1 MVDNL
6 NIYLFIPIPPRRGK
20 KSLIQK
26 AIKLANN
33 FRCVEGEGA
42 EMLDIGPVKRQE
54 MDGFM
59 KGKKDEKCFSVNSTK
74 NLVMTYSQVSVQVKR
89 YCLHKRWRSLNQHM

>member
-1 MVDNL
+1 VDNL

-42 EMLDIGPVKRQE
+42 EMVDICPVKRQE
-54 MDGFM
+54 MDAFM
-59 KGKKDEKCFSVNSTK
+59 KGKEDGMCFDVNSTK
-74 NLVMTYSQVSVQVKR
+74 TLLMTYPVCFV
-89 YCLHKRWRSLNQHM
+89 N